1 MEAGGGGIFL
11 IDIESA
17 IQIYISF
24 GLIFGLDHPQD
35 FIAKRDC
42 YKQIEIRTNH
52 KLHSLGFA

>member
-24 GLIFGLDHPQD
+24 RLIFGLDHPQD

-52 KLHSLGFA
+52 VLHS

>member
-11 IDIESA
+11 IDLESA
-17 IQIYISF
+17 IYIYISF

-35 FIAKRDC
+35 FIAKRDR

-52 KLHSLGFA
+52 ELHNLGFA